1 MSNGGVESQ
10 SVEIPGVLVADTPH
24 GSDVSAAAPLDAAN
38 GGSTTT
44 PPPSVEAAATPVTEP
59 VTEPVAETVA
69 EPVAEPVETK
79 KPAARASGMAAGG
92 QPVGTPGPPPGAPVW
107 PQPMS
112 ADESY
117 IPNEEFDVSDLGEV
131 NRQLNMARARIFR
144 VSQTLKL
151 AQRTL
156 ADAQSDYDRAM
167 RRQLVS
173 ISGGTSESRRAMAE
187 INCEHLENRIIV
199 GKQVVEEWRKRSMDT
214 RDDLKAIENIAH
226 NVRAQ
231 IDIR

>member
-1 MSNGGVESQ
+1 MSSGGAHEQ
-10 SVEIPGVLVADTPH
+10 SVSIPGTVVDDRPRQESDVLTAPGSVAD
-24 GSDVSAAAPLDAAN
+24 GVSAGSPVSGDAGAE
-38 GGSTTT
+38 
-44 PPPSVEAAATPVTEP
+44 PPVEAP
-59 VTEPVAETVA
+59 AE
-69 EPVAEPVETK
+69 K
-79 KPAARASGMAAGG
+79 KKTSARSSGMAAGG
-92 QPVGTPGPPPGAPVW
+92 QPVGAPTPPPGAPAW
-107 PQPMS
+107 PDVMN
-112 ADESY
+112 ADEIY
-117 IPNEEFDVSDLGEV
+117 VPEEFDVTDLAEV
-131 NRQLNMARARIFR
+131 NRELNRARSRIFR

-156 ADAQSDYDRAM
+156 AEAQSDYDREM

-173 ISGGTSESRRAMAE
+173 ISGGTAESRRAMAE

-214 RDDLKAIENIAH
+214 RDDLKAVENIAH